1 MKNVFKVAG
10 VAAALAVVGTS
21 VYMMNNKQARTQVG
35 KKMVKAMDGAE
46 AMIAKKMNQFG
57 NFIQTIFFDKFFKLF
72 IVYLFWVTYESV
84 Y

>member
-10 VAAALAVVGTS
+10 AAAALAVVGTS

-46 AMIAKKMNQFG
+46 AMIAKKMN
-57 NFIQTIFFDKFFKLF
+57 
-72 IVYLFWVTYESV
+72 
-84 Y
+84 

>member
-10 VAAALAVVGTS
+10 MAAALAVVGTS

-46 AMIAKKMNQFG
+46 AMIAKKMN
-57 NFIQTIFFDKFFKLF
+57 
-72 IVYLFWVTYESV
+72 
-84 Y
+84 